1 METTWNHTITKL
13 CKVDSP
19 STEAVVP
26 KQVRMQKAKS
36 EIETVA
42 LDFTRQLQRVL
53 EINALLWARCQV
65 GKYKFCSILMD
76 FL

>member
-19 STEAVVP
+19 SIEALVP

-36 EIETVA
+36 EIKTVA
-42 LDFTRQLQRVL
+42 LDFTRQLQ
-53 EINALLWARCQV
+53 
-65 GKYKFCSILMD
+65 
-76 FL
+76 